1 MLKLVGLALRAGKLE
16 AGEDA
21 AADACQ
27 YRKARLLLIASDAA
41 ERSVSR
47 ALYTADE
54 SGCVPLMAPW
64 SKEELGAALGRKSCA
79 VAAVTDLGLAR
90 AVVEKLAETD
100 EERYGEAADRLR
112 RKAER
117 LAERREKTAKAK
129 QQGNQKRPVK
139 YKKK

>member
-16 AGEDA
+16 VGEDA
-21 AADACQ
+21 VADACQ
-27 YRKARLLLIASDAA
+27 YRKARLLLIAADAA
-41 ERSVSR
+41 EKSVSR
-47 ALYTADE
+47 ALHAADE

-79 VAAVTDLGLAR
+79 VAAVTDLGLAQ

-100 EERYGEAADRLR
+100 EERYGEAAGRLR

-117 LAERREKTAKAK
+117 LAERKEKTAK
-129 QQGNQKRPVK
+129 QQGGQKRPAK
-139 YKKK
+139 YRKK